1 MKVLPRPL
9 LPPVRGQ
16 IRNPKMKSPGPGWI
30 SHDIHTDGVDND
42 RLSDSREFLNVKNVV
57 LIGADGDIVVKYLC
71 LDVVEEWMENVRETN
86 LKFHI

>member
-1 MKVLPRPL
+1 MGITCIYL
-9 LPPVRGQ
+9 LCSIVES
-16 IRNPKMKSPGPGWI
+16 ND
-30 SHDIHTDGVDND
+30 DIHTNGVDND

-86 LKFHI
+86 LKFNI